1 MEKCDE
7 EFSATLDSNRRI
19 TIPKWLVEL
28 YDLELGKTILH
39 ITVRGISRISNNNSD
54 DPAKPTAA
62 KPLVASEAEVESLK

>member
-28 YDLELGKTILH
+28 YDLELGKTVLH
-39 ITVRGISRISNNNSD
+39 ITVRGISRISNNSD
-54 DPAKPTAA
+54 NPAKPTTA
-62 KPLVASEAEVESLK
+62 KPSMDACVKAEVEG